1 MTPSRA
7 ASRAA
12 PKAAALTST
21 TQLPTPPLTWAPQN
35 IRGYQE
41 APDCDTRRSQ
51 AARASSS
58 SEPLP
63 MRQFETF
70 MQNLMQGLTHQ
81 QGQMGNNMAQL
92 GSALQE
98 LARGQNQML
107 SLLQQTQVTFP
118 EDASMTSAEV
128 PQQTQGLMPTAVA
141 STTGTSEPWEL
152 MTESGGE
159 SKSVGLSGWPAWMM
173 APTALAVA
181 GRAFLRP
188 EQLSAEALAR
198 VSNHGSIEGLVLFNG
213 LHHQVLD
220 RVGVC
225 PSGDDSGD
233 LESKDATVLQEYKGS
248 PGEEIYEHCDPR
260 GLDGN
265 HGSSTSGSL
274 KKSPCDIHHSA
285 VTQPPAPVPLPQ
297 GFKVT
302 TKVFHG
308 VTRPPDTQEMIGQK
322 SLPLWRRIVDIE
334 AQEILENQFP
344 HVEGP

>member
-1 MTPSRA
+1 MNAAIIPAAQELITSWVVHRLVLIRNSILLSLHMESRRPSKAQPTHTEEELTEMWKQLMTRVFLMMETARGMFFRLAMAEYRTKSHLSEKKKYVQQLGDANNFCIHPAARVLKRGNQYANWTVCGVCGSRLTYKSKDRMTPSRA
-7 ASRAA
+7 ASKAA

-118 EDASMTSAEV
+118 EDASMISAEV

-152 MTESGGE
+152 MTESGE
-159 SKSVGLSGWPAWMM
+159 NPN
-173 APTALAVA
+173 
-181 GRAFLRP
+181 
-188 EQLSAEALAR
+188 QL
-198 VSNHGSIEGLVLFNG
+198 
-213 LHHQVLD
+213 
-220 RVGVC
+220 
-225 PSGDDSGD
+225 DS
-233 LESKDATVLQEYKGS
+233 
-248 PGEEIYEHCDPR
+248 P
-260 GLDGN
+260 DGQL
-265 HGSSTSGSL
+265 G
-274 KKSPCDIHHSA
+274 
-285 VTQPPAPVPLPQ
+285 
-297 GFKVT
+297 
-302 TKVFHG
+302 
-308 VTRPPDTQEMIGQK
+308 
-322 SLPLWRRIVDIE
+322 
-334 AQEILENQFP
+334 
-344 HVEGP
+344 